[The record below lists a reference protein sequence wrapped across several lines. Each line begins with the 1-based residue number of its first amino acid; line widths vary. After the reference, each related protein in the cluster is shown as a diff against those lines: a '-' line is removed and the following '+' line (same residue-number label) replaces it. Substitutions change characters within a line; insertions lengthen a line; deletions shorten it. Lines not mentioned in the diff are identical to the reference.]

1 MVLDITE
8 INIMLDKEHNYK
20 NMKKLKLLSFII
32 AFLLPLFA
40 TSQEE
45 LPETNDFR
53 CAPTEILYNGS
64 SAKEVISA
72 ITMLKQRMNLP
83 DDGLSANV
91 TGTPKIIPVVF
102 NMLKF
107 SEDQYSDI
115 SQVRNIA
122 QSYVDLMND
131 FFANGGDTDNGV
143 YGQSN
148 ANMYFVLANLAV
160 DCETPFNGVRT
171 FDFADYA
178 EGLGYTGWAGEALNI
193 YSVNSQAM
201 ANTFGYHPDKYLNF
215 YWLDTYISGGLL
227 GGWSFLPTSSNP
239 MHRGVYM
246 HDHYWNATDINA
258 PVQILAHEVGHF
270 LGLPHTF
277 EGHANCTS
285 ALNEVDC
292 NTEGDGICDTPPT
305 IRTWNCDQPCAGI
318 EADLANF
325 MSYTRGDCGY
335 FGFTDGQINQMHI
348 IAESLKPLMV
358 QQGIDCY
365 GGSGGPGCTD
375 VSACNFNPFAS
386 EDDGSCLYFD
396 VAFECG
402 GDCTTN
408 IDGDYICDD
417 VDNCTDTSACNY
429 DDPNN
434 EPCQT
439 LDACGVC
446 GGPGEIYDCGC
457 YDIVPPNCDCDGG
470 VDFDGN
476 GVCDNEQIYPA
487 PPAGTVQI
495 VQGECPDPVD
505 LTLSIDFSGSIT
517 GNQESVLTILEASK
531 AVLNYFYPAIIDGN
545 MRVSI
550 GAWSSPPSTPEHILI
565 PLRTGQEGWNVLN
578 HALDYYSN
586 NKPSG
591 LGGGGTDARYCVQAG
606 YLGLTNP
613 NYYLANTQKAMI
625 MITDGGYAENTMLP
639 AQVIASKI
647 QGGNYVYPGP
657 TVDNVA
663 IKMSGIVIPG
673 ASWPEAID
681 KTESLCNSGADVYP
695 APNLETLLNLFDDLG
710 NSVCT
715 PPAICES
722 FEIGPQHFTL
732 NRKDSLGLRLPTL
745 QSTGTSEEFEYSIY
759 LDVNGTSYALPFVKT
774 NEMIFEQLET
784 TEYVIPISAI
794 HSITM
799 SESYTIRAELIVDG
813 SICESSVTLS
823 KDNNMQIWPTLY
835 PTQQL
840 ITGGPQSL
848 AFGRGVSKAYSAGFF
863 APNTNTIQIPYYPNG
878 RYYIC
883 ESVVTPAGKIPGP
896 TYSSFQGTYV
906 QEISID
912 DIIKVSGP
920 NSSVFPD
927 SDYSDQNYYSNT
939 NPIQQQNIRTFTD
952 FDITLGRLN
961 LDPYSQEYDNIKIIV
976 DPFGKLFSAQYTNDL
991 DLAAQKARVQNGYHL
1006 LLAGCD
1012 HLQDRFQILYNYN
1025 TGEYSLFFGGPNMV
1039 NGFQYNPD
1047 IATYKIASTSTFT
1060 INGKEQILDY
1070 VGTVQEGYSDDLSG
1084 YNSTA
1089 DFNFDY
1095 AAIWD
1100 ITGLYDELTQNPD
1113 QEYVANI
1120 TLANGCNIPIVIQ
1133 EEPENPCIGVPV
1145 PYVDSWNTNGNIYDI
1160 VAIGNNCWFSENI
1173 TPSANRVP
1181 LYNSSS
1187 EIQQWSTLTT
1197 SGQTMPISQT
1207 EDRYPSGWDQSPV
1220 TGGKVGGPLLNW
1232 YAAQQ
1237 NICPDGWH
1245 VATNADWNDLEKTL
1259 FGARANKLN
1268 GQTNS
1273 IGGDSAISVLKAA
1286 GFLQFNSY
1294 QNYRWPGEDFLAI
1307 TSSNIG
1313 LSGGGVRV
1321 GIDGTMRENRTALY
1335 WWTFEEY
1342 PAKPSEFNRQNA
1354 AWARGVKIVPD
1365 ESFANPIGEPWLE
1378 STDGFIR
1385 TRDLWSTSNN
1395 KRNGIG
1401 CRCVANKD

>member
-1 MVLDITE
+1 
-8 INIMLDKEHNYK
+8 MLDKEHNYK
-20 NMKKLKLLSFII
+20 DMKKLRLLSIII

-40 TSQEE
+40 FSQEE
-45 LPETNDFR
+45 IRETDDFI
-53 CAPTEILYNGS
+53 CAPPSILYDGS

-83 DDGLSANV
+83 DEGLSANV

-115 SQVRNIA
+115 TQVRNIA

-148 ANMYFVLANLAV
+148 TNMYFVLANLAV

-178 EGLGYTGWAGEALNI
+178 EGLGYTGWAGEALSI
-193 YSVNSQAM
+193 YSVNSQAV

-215 YWLDTYISGGLL
+215 YWLDTYINGGLL
-227 GGWSFLPTSSNP
+227 GGWSFLPTEANP
-239 MHRGVYM
+239 VHLGVYM

-277 EGHANCTS
+277 EGHADCTS
-285 ALNEVDC
+285 ALNEADC
-292 NTEGDGICDTPPT
+292 NTEGDGVCDTPPT
-305 IRTWNCDQPCAGI
+305 IKTWNCDQPCDGI

-335 FGFTDGQINQMHI
+335 FGFTDGQINQMHVV
-348 IAESLKPLMV
+348 AESLKPLMV

-386 EDDGSCLYFD
+386 EDDGSCLYLD

-434 EPCQT
+434 ESCQT

-476 GVCDNEQIYPA
+476 DICDNEQTYPA
-487 PPAGTVQI
+487 PPEGTVQI

-505 LTLSIDFSGSIT
+505 LTLAIDFSGSIT
-517 GNQESVLTILEASK
+517 GSQENVLTILEASE

-550 GAWSSPPSTPEHILI
+550 GAWASAPSTPGHILI

-578 HALDYYSN
+578 HALDYYADN
-586 NKPSG
+586 QPSG
-591 LGGGGTDARYCVQAG
+591 LSGGTDARSCVQTG
-606 YLGLTNP
+606 YLGITDP

-625 MITDGGYAENTMLP
+625 MITDGGYQDVTMLP
-639 AQVIASKI
+639 AQIIASQI
-647 QGGNYVYPGP
+647 QGGTYVYPGP
-657 TVDNVA
+657 TIDNVA
-663 IKMSGIVIPG
+663 IKMSGIVIG
-673 ASWPEAID
+673 NVSQISID

-715 PPAICES
+715 PPAICEY
-722 FEIGPQHFTL
+722 FEISPRHFTL

-745 QSTGTSEEFEYSIY
+745 QSTGTSEDFDYVIY
-759 LDVNGTSYALPFVKT
+759 LDFNGTSYALPFVKT

-794 HSITM
+794 HSITT

-823 KDNNMQIWPTLY
+823 KDNNRQIWPTLH
-835 PTQQL
+835 PDD
-840 ITGGPQSL
+840 I
-848 AFGRGVSKAYSAGFF
+848 AFGRQISQVYSAGFY
-863 APNTNTIQIPYYPNG
+863 APNTNTIELPYYPNG

-896 TYSSFQGTYV
+896 DQSDFQGTYV

-912 DIIKVSGP
+912 DITKVSGP

-927 SDYSDQNYYSNT
+927 SYGENSNYYSNT
-939 NPIQQQNIRTFTD
+939 NIIQQGGSRTFTD

-976 DPFGKLFSAQYTNDL
+976 DPFGKLFSVQYTNDL
-991 DLAAQKARVQNGYHL
+991 DLAAQNALVQNGYHL

-1025 TGEYSLFFGGPNMV
+1025 ANEYALFFAGPNIV

-1047 IATYKIASTSTFT
+1047 ITPYKISLTSTFT
-1060 INGKEQILDY
+1060 INGEEQTLNY
-1070 VGTVQEGYSDDLSG
+1070 VDVVDEGYSANLSE

-1095 AAIWD
+1095 AALWNIP
-1100 ITGLYDELTQNPD
+1100 GLYDELTQNPD

-1133 EEPENPCIGVPV
+1133 EEPENPCIGTPA
-1145 PYVDSWNTNGNIYDI
+1145 PYFGNNQAYEYTYDI
-1160 VAIGNNCWFSENI
+1160 VAIGTNCWFAENFIPYGYSASAI
-1173 TPSANRVP
+1173 TP
-1181 LYNSSS
+1181 YINSST
-1187 EIQQWSTLTT
+1187 IQQWSTLTAQGWT
-1197 SGQTMPISQT
+1197 KPIDNV
-1207 EDRYPSGWDQSPV
+1207 EDNYTGGWDQSSV

-1232 YAAQQ
+1232 YATQQ
-1237 NICPDGWH
+1237 DICPDGWH

-1273 IGGDSAISVLKAA
+1273 IGGDSAIAVLEAA
-1286 GFLQFNSY
+1286 GFLQLDDY
-1294 QNYRWPGEDFLAI
+1294 QNYTWPGEDFLTI
-1307 TSSNIG
+1307 TSSKIG
-1313 LSGGGVRV
+1313 LNGGGVRV

-1342 PAKPSEFNRQNA
+1342 PAKLLEFNRQNS
-1354 AWARGVKIVPD
+1354 AWARGVKIMPD
-1365 ESFANPIGEPWLE
+1365 DSYADPVGEDWVE
-1378 STDGFIR
+1378 STDGFVR
-1385 TRDLWSTSNN
+1385 SRDLWSTSNN

-1401 CRCVANKD
+1401 CRCVADKD